1 MYELN
6 SVLFECTTQKR
17 LIQLF
22 LSAFDSIKLADSV
35 LVDALFGFVGSASQ
49 TKPNYKKDSFNN
61 AVSMVLTDHIGQ
73 KKSVASEMVLHSM
86 STIKKHLEW
95 ILSSGCTDAFQC
107 TWVTLVLLYVSDDAK
122 LLVSKYTHPSMA
134 THYFDEYNDRFE
146 LFLCGQLK
154 HVKSLKKSCLLR
166 QAKTP
171 FEIVLNEW
179 LYAKKIFM
187 FLQCNPQ

>member
-6 SVLFECTTQKR
+6 SVLFECATQKR
-17 LIQLF
+17 FIQLF
-22 LSAFDSIKLADSV
+22 LSTFDNVKLVDSV
-35 LVDALFGFVGSASQ
+35 LIDALFGFVGSASQ
-49 TKPNYKKDSFNN
+49 TKPISKKDSFNN
-61 AVSMVLTDHIGQ
+61 AVSMVLTDHHGQ
-73 KKSVASEMVLHSM
+73 NKSVTSEMVSYSM
-86 STIKKHLEW
+86 STIKTHLQW
-95 ILSSGCTDAFQC
+95 IISPGCNDVFQC

-146 LFLCGQLK
+146 LFLCGQLR
-154 HVKSLKKSCLLR
+154 HVKALKKSCLLR